1 VKYTTASRSEIPGKF
16 FSVVL
21 EKDGDK
27 SDTAKSEEL
36 LHRAKEEGNILLA
49 VKKRKA
55 N

>member
-1 VKYTTASRSEIPGKF
+1 VIYTTGSRSEIPAKF

-27 SDTAKSEEL
+27 SDTAKSEEV
-36 LHRAKEEGNILLA
+36 LHRAKEEGDIVLA
-49 VKKRKA
+49 VEKGKA